1 MNPSPLNFLTCLVC
15 ITSLT
20 ISAPR
25 GISSPNL
32 DLARQLNQAF
42 VEVAEKV
49 SPAVVVITVTQKA
62 PPAATL
68 EESDELPKESSP
80 REFWRWFHQQVPEDS
95 IGQGSGVIIR
105 ENGYILTNRHVV
117 EDADTI
123 EVRLRDGRK
132 FKAVVRGVDP
142 QSDVAVIKIDA
153 RG

>member
-1 MNPSPLNFLTCLVC
+1 MNPSPLNFLPCLVC

-95 IGQGSGVIIR
+95 IGQGSGVI
-105 ENGYILTNRHVV
+105 
-117 EDADTI
+117 
-123 EVRLRDGRK
+123 
-132 FKAVVRGVDP
+132 
-142 QSDVAVIKIDA
+142 
-153 RG
+153 